1 MSSKKL
7 YPTADSDRHKYGVF
21 KKRLKALMEKFGKDL
36 GTWGDKNS
44 TGRPTEPTN
53 LDLNHQVK
61 SIHCLD
67 LGLSSHM

>member
-36 GTWGDKNS
+36 GT
-44 TGRPTEPTN
+44 
-53 LDLNHQVK
+53 
-61 SIHCLD
+61 
-67 LGLSSHM
+67 